1 METKDKPFNRPFR
14 QSPIGGADGEK
25 ENQPD
30 DLLKGKING
39 FLISYFSYLVWGLAI
54 IIFVVGLLLF
64 VYPNYRQLDQAN
76 RAAKENL
83 LAENDKKADYLNS
96 IINLKKSFKL
106 VKAEEVKKI
115 IAMLPSGSDA
125 SGIISEIE
133 LIALRNGAILKSVK
147 VNAEAD
153 RSAAR
158 QKVETE
164 EKAEPPA
171 GIFEKLPAG
180 VNRLKIEVSFGSI
193 NYPVLK
199 NIIKTFENN
208 LRLFDISKIDYDA
221 TDNKATLII
230 YSYYLQ

>member
-1 METKDKPFNRPFR
+1 METKDKPLNQPFR
-14 QSPIGGADGEK
+14 QPPTGGADGEK
-25 ENQPD
+25 ENQGD
-30 DLLKGKING
+30 DLLKVKING
-39 FLISYFSYLVWGLAI
+39 FLISYFGYLVWGLAI
-54 IIFVVGLLLF
+54 IIFAVGLLLF
-64 VYPNYRQLDQAN
+64 VYPNYRQLGQAN

-96 IINLKKSFKL
+96 VTNLKKSFQL
-106 VKAEEVKKI
+106 VKAEEVRKI
-115 IAMLPSGSDA
+115 VTMLPSGSDA

-133 LIALRNGAILKSVK
+133 LIALRNGAILRSVK

-153 RSAAR
+153 RGAVR
-158 QKVETE
+158 QRAETE
-164 EKAEPPA
+164 EKTEPPA
-171 GIFEKLPAG
+171 GVG
-180 VNRLKIEVSFGSI
+180 RLKVEVSFGSI

-199 NIIKTFENN
+199 NIIKMFENN